1 MGCAEQGDMIVVGF
15 VTAAAVAAVARWQLT
30 MRAPALGTLAV
41 NVVGAWTLGLIDASG
56 WGNPTILGTA
66 GLGALTTVSGLA
78 SVTAILF
85 RRGRAV
91 GVGYLMLTVGLGTAA
106 AWWGLN
112 LG

>member
-1 MGCAEQGDMIVVGF
+1 MIVVGF

-30 MRAPALGTLAV
+30 IRAPALGTLAV
-41 NVVGAWTLGLIDASG
+41 
-56 WGNPTILGTA
+56 NPTILGTA